1 MFFATTAPSLARRH
15 VYSPA
20 GRSLERF
27 LDDALQGSRYKAG
40 IVEQDDKS
48 FTLAFDV
55 PGVTREQLSI
65 GIEANIVRIQT
76 REDAPRQYKAAYE
89 LPGDIDAGTSEAKLE
104 NGVLTLKLT
113 KVVPLSKVTE
123 LSIG

>member
-27 LDDALQGSRYKAG
+27 LDEALQVSRHKAN

-55 PGVTREQLSI
+55 PGITREQLSI
-65 GIEANIVRIQT
+65 GIEGNIVRIQSKD
-76 REDAPRQYKAAYE
+76 EAPRQYKAACE
-89 LPGDIDAGTSEAKLE
+89 LPADIDAGTSEAKLE
-104 NGVLTLKLT
+104 NGVLTLKLA
-113 KVVPLSKVTE
+113 KVTPVSKVTE
-123 LSIG
+123 LTIN